1 MKTLVG
7 FDWPE
12 GRSKQVVYVS
22 QDHHVHE
29 FVVGM
34 GGRWEH
40 ADLTTLAGAPPASSR
55 FITGYA
61 WPESSTKQVAYLSMD
76 GHIHELWVQ
85 PEGRWQHADV
95 SAITGAPPARLVT
108 AGYSWSEGH
117 SKQVVFIGDDGHIHE
132 LYVEM
137 GGQWRHV
144 DLTAI
149 TAAPLPGSRFMVGY
163 GFKEGRSKQVAYVS
177 QDGHIH
183 EMYMEIGKSWEHADL
198 TAMTN
203 GPRAVDIMV
212 GYEWQEGRCKQI
224 AFTSEDRHIHEMSL
238 VAGQRWTHT
247 DLSMLTGA
255 PLATDVI
262 TGYAWP
268 EGHTKQVAYVG
279 LDNHIHEM
287 FVEAGKT
294 WQRVDLTQSAN
305 APTTPVVAIDGFAW
319 SAGEAKQVA
328 YAGDDRQIRE
338 LWFPKGGKW
347 TYTDLSTVLLALPVG
362 F

>member
-1 MKTLVG
+1 MKALVG

-29 FVVGM
+29 FFVGM

-117 SKQVVFIGDDGHIHE
+117 SKQVVFIGDDDHIHE
-132 LYVEM
+132 L
-137 GGQWRHV
+137 
-144 DLTAI
+144 
-149 TAAPLPGSRFMVGY
+149 
-163 GFKEGRSKQVAYVS
+163 
-177 QDGHIH
+177 
-183 EMYMEIGKSWEHADL
+183 
-198 TAMTN
+198 
-203 GPRAVDIMV
+203 
-212 GYEWQEGRCKQI
+212 
-224 AFTSEDRHIHEMSL
+224 
-238 VAGQRWTHT
+238 
-247 DLSMLTGA
+247 
-255 PLATDVI
+255 
-262 TGYAWP
+262 
-268 EGHTKQVAYVG
+268 
-279 LDNHIHEM
+279 

-294 WQRVDLTQSAN
+294 WQRVDLTQQAN

-328 YAGDDRQIRE
+328 YVGDDRQIRE

>member
-1 MKTLVG
+1 
-7 FDWPE
+7 
-12 GRSKQVVYVS
+12 
-22 QDHHVHE
+22 
-29 FVVGM
+29 
-34 GGRWEH
+34 
-40 ADLTTLAGAPPASSR
+40 
-55 FITGYA
+55 
-61 WPESSTKQVAYLSMD
+61 
-76 GHIHELWVQ
+76 
-85 PEGRWQHADV
+85 
-95 SAITGAPPARLVT
+95 
-108 AGYSWSEGH
+108 
-117 SKQVVFIGDDGHIHE
+117 
-132 LYVEM
+132 
-137 GGQWRHV
+137 
-144 DLTAI
+144 
-149 TAAPLPGSRFMVGY
+149 MVGY
-163 GFKEGRSKQVAYVS
+163 GWKEGRCKQVAYVA

-212 GYEWQEGRCKQI
+212 GYEWLEGRCKQI
-224 AFTSEDRHIHEMSL
+224 AFISEDRHVHELSL
-238 VAGQRWTHT
+238 VAGTRWAHT